1 MLLKPVNKEKDNAY
15 IFEFKVYKPGKEK
28 NLEETV
34 SNALAQI
41 TEKGYEA
48 ELIAEGIS
56 PEHIRKYGF
65 AFAGKKCLI
74 G

>member
-1 MLLKPVNKEKDNAY
+1 MDKEKDNAY
-15 IFEFKVYKPGKEK
+15 IFEFKVHKPGKEK
-28 NLEETV
+28 NLEATV
-34 SNALAQI
+34 VNALAQI
-41 TEKGYEA
+41 KEKGYET

-56 PEHIRKYGF
+56 SEHIRKYGF